1 MNQLRGQLLSSVCL
15 CLALISLRK
24 ARADFNPVPLASSS
38 FNYDIVVERTAPSPI
53 GRATTAS
60 MDAGTNNTD
69 ASWYEIGFNTA
80 APTTGLPAAG
90 STFAS
95 AAAANHQYTMAP
107 NYTTNNAML
116 IDGIVTNGT
125 WTVTTPVAYTNLSF
139 LTSGGHNGRTIAV
152 LIHHQDGTTERSTFS
167 SPDWF
172 NGTSPAVTANGRV
185 NVQTFLLDSVS
196 SGNPRLYS
204 RDISVINTTSP
215 IISIDFTNASPAGG
229 NVGIFAV
236 SGTTPSSPNWTP
248 IAVTGYNADMIVEA
262 GAPQPIALAT
272 ATTATMANGIAN
284 NGTTWFE
291 AGYDPFLPTNGLPAT
306 NSTITSANQPDHHY
320 KLPPSYTANDAAV
333 LDATIPNAN
342 LIPVTPTSFS
352 ALSFLASS
360 ANGGTP
366 INFSIQHLDG
376 STESG
381 TFSVPDW
388 FNNSPVAYNA
398 NGRILLDNRALT
410 NENATPLNPRLYEPQ
425 VALNNTVSPVTNVA
439 LTYAGGGVSRAA
451 FFAMSGSAGAV
462 PPIIG
467 SSPQSIIAY
476 EGPDQIF
483 SATIAGGTPPLLY
496 HWQKGTNGVFA
507 NLTDGGNISG
517 ATTTNLTV
525 SGTGLSD
532 SADYRLVVS
541 NVVGAVNSGVA
552 TLLVLSS
559 LQDVTAPGDPITAV
573 GGTSPVNEA
582 VAHAIDNDTAKYLN
596 FGGGTTPFSGTAGF
610 VVTPS
615 SGRSVVSVMRIYT
628 ANDFPDRD
636 PADYLLEGS
645 NDGGNTFAP
654 IASGNLALPTERND
668 PGSPPNPLVEPMQ
681 QVSFSNKV
689 SYTSY
694 RLTFSH
700 VKNPAGANSCQI
712 GEVEL
717 LGTSISLS
725 ISVSPTFV
733 NLYPGPGQT
742 AQFTA
747 SVVPVDPSTTYQ
759 WQKSSGASYVSL
771 VDNANISGSTTA
783 VLMINNVSFNDAANY
798 ILVVSNS
805 ATIGSSSP
813 SLLNVLS
820 TLNDVTAP
828 SDPITIFN
836 GSSPA
841 GEVVAHALD
850 NVTDKYLNY
859 GTSGTQLAP
868 FVGPAGFIVT
878 PAVGGTLVTGVRIY
892 TANDAP
898 ERDPAGFKLEGS
910 NDGGAIYSLITS
922 NALTLPPD
930 RNAAGSALDP
940 LSEPNQE
947 VRFNNAK
954 LYTTYRF
961 SVDHVKSDSA
971 ANSMQV
977 ADVELLGA
985 VVPVLSIDRSG
996 GSFTISSTLAG
1007 HLQSTT
1013 NIGNP
1018 VWLDAG
1024 AISGSVTITPLP
1036 GEPRKFYR
1044 VVVP

>member
-1 MNQLRGQLLSSVCL
+1 MNKLRGQLFSSVAL
-15 CLALISLRK
+15 YLALLSLHT

-38 FNYDIVVERTAPSPI
+38 FNYDIIVERTAPPPI

-80 APTTGLPAAG
+80 APTTGFPAAA

-95 AAAANHQYTMAP
+95 AAAANHQFTMAP
-107 NYTTNNAML
+107 SYATNNAML
-116 IDGIVTNGT
+116 IDGIVSNGT
-125 WTVTTPVAYTNLSF
+125 WILSTPAAYTNLSF
-139 LTSGGHNGRTIAV
+139 LTSGGHNGRTIGV
-152 LIHHQDGTTERSTFS
+152 LIHHQDGTAERGSFS

-172 NGTSPAVTANGRV
+172 NVASPAYTANGRV
-185 NVQTFLLDSVS
+185 NVQTFLFDSVS

-204 RDISVINTTSP
+204 RDIPLTNKTSP
-215 IISIDFTNASPAGG
+215 VISIDLTNASLAGG

-236 SGTTPSSPNWTP
+236 SGTTPTSATWTP
-248 IAVTGYNADMIVEA
+248 VTVTGYNADMIVEVD
-262 GAPQPIALAT
+262 APHPVPLT
-272 ATTATMANGIAN
+272 SATTATMLNGTANT
-284 NGTTWFE
+284 GTTWFE

-320 KLPPSYTANDAAV
+320 KLPPSYTANNAAV
-333 LDATIPNAN
+333 LDGAIPSAN
-342 LIPVTPTSFS
+342 LTPATPASFS
-352 ALSFLASS
+352 ALSFLAAS

-366 INFSIQHLDG
+366 INFNIQHQDG
-376 STESG
+376 TTESG
-381 TFSVPDW
+381 TFNVPDW
-388 FNNSPVAYNA
+388 FNNSPVAYNV

-425 VALNNTVSPVTNVA
+425 VALNNTVSAVTNVA
-439 LTYAGGGVSRAA
+439 LSYAGGGISRAA

-476 EGPDQIF
+476 EGPDQTF
-483 SATIAGGTPPLLY
+483 TATISGGTPPLSY
-496 HWQKGTNGVFA
+496 RWQKGTNGVFA

-525 SGTGLSD
+525 SGTSLSD

-559 LQDVTAPGDPITAV
+559 LPDVTAPADPITAV
-573 GGTSPVNEA
+573 GGTSPVNEG
-582 VAHAIDNDTAKYLN
+582 VAHAIDDDTAKYLN

-610 VVTPS
+610 VVTPG
-615 SGRSVVSVMRIYT
+615 SGRSVVSVLRIYT

-645 NDGGNTFAP
+645 NDGGSSFAS
-654 IASGNLALPTERND
+654 IASGNLSLPNERND
-668 PGSPPNPLVEPMQ
+668 AGSALDPLLEPMQ

-689 SYTSY
+689 SYTTY

-717 LGTSISLS
+717 LGVNVNLTIG
-725 ISVSPTFV
+725 VTPTFINV
-733 NLYPGPGQT
+733 YSGGV
-742 AQFTA
+742 AQF
-747 SVVPVDPSTTYQ
+747 SGNVSPVDPSTTYQ
-759 WQKSSGASYVSL
+759 WKKAVGGGYVSL

-783 VLMINNVSFNDAANY
+783 TLTINNVSFSDAANY

-805 ATIGSSSP
+805 TTIGSSSP
-813 SLLNVLS
+813 ALLNVLS

-841 GEVVAHALD
+841 TEVVAHALD
-850 NVTDKYLNY
+850 NLTDKYLNY
-859 GTSGTQLAP
+859 GTTGTQLAP
-868 FVGPAGFIVT
+868 FVGPVGFVVT
-878 PAVGGTLVTGVRIY
+878 PALGSTLVTGVRIY
-892 TANDAP
+892 TASDAP
-898 ERDPAGFKLEGS
+898 ERDPVEFKLEGS
-910 NDGGAIYSLITS
+910 NDGGSTYSLITS
-922 NALTLPPD
+922 NLLTLPAD
-930 RNAAGSALDP
+930 RNPAGLALDP
-940 LSEPNQE
+940 IALPNQE
-947 VRFNNAK
+947 VRFSNAK
-954 LYTTYRF
+954 LYKTYRL
-961 SVDHVKSDSA
+961 SVDHVKNDSA
-971 ANSMQV
+971 ANSMQF
-977 ADVELLGA
+977 ADAELLGA

-1007 HLQSTT
+1007 HLQSAT

-1024 AISGSVTITPLP
+1024 PISGSVTITPLP

>member
-1 MNQLRGQLLSSVCL
+1 MNQLRGPSFGNVAL
-15 CLALISLRK
+15 CLALISMHT

-38 FNYDIVVERTAPSPI
+38 FNYDIVVERTAPPPI

-69 ASWYEIGFNTA
+69 ASWYEIGFDTA

-95 AAAANHQYTMAP
+95 ASAANHQYTMAP
-107 NYTTNNAML
+107 GYAANDAML

-125 WTVTTPVAYTNLSF
+125 WTLNTPVAYTNLSF

-152 LIHHQDGTTERSTFS
+152 LIHHQDGTTERNSFA

-172 NGTSPAVTANGRV
+172 NGTSPAYTANGRV
-185 NVQTFLLDSVS
+185 NVQTFLFDSVS

-204 RDISVINTTSP
+204 RDVPVTNKTSP
-215 IISIDFTNASPAGG
+215 VVSIDFTNGSVSGG

-236 SGTTPSSPNWTP
+236 SGATPSSANWTP
-248 IAVTGYNADMIVEA
+248 IAVTGYNADMIVEI
-262 GAPQPIALAT
+262 GAPQPVALTT

-284 NGTTWFE
+284 TGTTWFE

-306 NSTITSANQPDHHY
+306 NSIITSANQPDHHY
-320 KLPPSYTANDAAV
+320 KLPPSYTANNAAV
-333 LDATIPNAN
+333 LDGAIPSAN
-342 LIPVTPTSFS
+342 LTPATPTSFS
-352 ALSFLASS
+352 ALSFLAAS

-366 INFSIQHLDG
+366 INFNIQHQDG
-376 STESG
+376 TTESG
-381 TFSVPDW
+381 SFTVPDW
-388 FNNSPVAYNA
+388 FNNSPVAYNV

-439 LTYAGGGVSRAA
+439 LSYAGGGISRAA

-476 EGPDQIF
+476 EGPDQSF
-483 SATIAGGTPPLLY
+483 SATIAGGTPPLSY
-496 HWQKGTNGVFA
+496 RWQKGTNGVFA

-517 ATTTNLTV
+517 ATTTSLTV
-525 SGTGLSD
+525 SGTSLSD

-559 LQDVTAPGDPITAV
+559 LQDVTAPGGPITAT
-573 GGTSPVNEA
+573 GGTSPVNEE
-582 VAHAIDNDTAKYLN
+582 VTHAIDNDTAKYLN

-610 VVTPS
+610 VVTPN

-628 ANDFPDRD
+628 ANDFPERD

-645 NDGGNTFAP
+645 DDGGSSFAP
-654 IASGNLALPTERND
+654 IASGSLLLPTERND
-668 PGSPPNPLVEPMQ
+668 PGSPPDPLVQPMQ
-681 QVSFSNKV
+681 QVNFSNKV
-689 SYTSY
+689 SYTTY
-694 RLTFSH
+694 RVTFLH
-700 VKNPAGANSCQI
+700 VKNPPGANSCQI

-717 LGTSISLS
+717 LGTSVNLS
-725 ISVSPTFV
+725 ISVSPSFV
-733 NLYPGPGQT
+733 NLYPGPGQS

-759 WQKSSGASYVSL
+759 WQKSTAAGYVSL

-783 VLMINNVSFNDAANY
+783 TLTINNVNFSDAANY

-805 ATIGSSSP
+805 VTIGSSSP
-813 SLLNVLS
+813 ALLNVLS

-841 GEVVAHALD
+841 AEVVAHALD

-859 GTSGTQLAP
+859 GTSGAQLAP

-878 PAVGGTLVTGVRIY
+878 PALGATLVTGVRIY

-910 NDGGAIYSLITS
+910 NDGGANYSLITS
-922 NALTLPPD
+922 NAVTLPPD
-930 RNAAGSALDP
+930 RNAAGSAVDP
-940 LSEPNQE
+940 LSQPNQE
-947 VRFNNAK
+947 VRFSNVK

-961 SVDHVKSDSA
+961 SVYHVRSDSA
-971 ANSMQV
+971 ANSMQF
-977 ADVELLGA
+977 ADAELLGA

-1018 VWLDAG
+1018 VWLEVG
-1024 AISGSVTITPLP
+1024 PISGSVTITPLP
-1036 GEPRKFYR
+1036 GDPKKFYR